1 MLCGVGLLTTPYAAK
16 QGGWLGLLLLF
27 LFGSISFYTGVLL
40 KRCLDSAPGLQ
51 TYPDIG
57 QAAFGKSGR
66 VCISVS
72 IRNLSFALYQ
82 SITSFRLKFRLFI
95 DLYILESFDK
105 CFVKTCSF
113 PCRLTFFFFFIVTC
127 FVQIALYLELYVSK
141 NSSQVLKMFC
151 LLLESIQ

>member
-113 PCRLTFFFFFIVTC
+113 PCRLTFFLFFFYC
-127 FVQIALYLELYVSK
+127 HL
-141 NSSQVLKMFC
+141 FC
-151 LLLESIQ
+151 ADSFILRAICK